1 MKIYG
6 KQVFVGSKKIC
17 VDYSYKIIGDISE
30 PIETVEFFGKE
41 IEKDII
47 FLQDKS
53 GYFIDINDIYGS
65 GFLAMHCYG
74 AVKRFK
80 KFPKH
85 TGDEYIADLKPYF
98 TENLW
103 QEKFDLKDLIES
115 IKASSAISND

>member
-17 VDYSYKIIGDISE
+17 VDYSHKIIEDISE
-30 PIETVEFFGKE
+30 PIETVEYFGKDV
-41 IEKDII
+41 EKDLI
-47 FLQDKS
+47 FIKDKS

-74 AVKRFK
+74 AVKRYK
-80 KFPKH
+80 NFPKYA
-85 TGDEYIADLKPYF
+85 GDEYVANLKPYF
-98 TENLW
+98 SENLW

-115 IKASSAISND
+115 FKHSSAISND